1 MAEIPRSVSK
11 GSGPEEINLKPA
23 KTLSKAQLAKA
34 YPDISAPT
42 ESNSGS
48 ESEDS
53 ASGAESETTETQG
66 LSIPPEFVGTWD
78 SRPMSE
84 ESQVVI
90 TKNEIRFYLGE
101 VVGKFTKITR
111 TGPNQVVCEIDCKE
125 IEETWKDKTTLTLL
139 AGGKQLK
146 VNEADKPLYK
156 AK

>member
-1 MAEIPRSVSK
+1 
-11 GSGPEEINLKPA
+11 
-23 KTLSKAQLAKA
+23 
-34 YPDISAPT
+34 ISAPT
-42 ESNSGS
+42 ESSSDS
-48 ESEDS
+48 ESEPS
-53 ASGAESETTETQG
+53 ASAEETASTETQG
-66 LSIPPEFVGTWD
+66 VSIPAEFVGTWD

-125 IEETWKDKTTLTLL
+125 IEETWKDKTSLTLL
-139 AGGKQLK
+139 ATGKQLK
-146 VNEADKPLYK
+146 VNEADTPLYR